1 MSTHIY
7 KCLFALIMVSGK
19 WRPKHWFQ
27 WKLIIKLYYRHDI
40 CNSIKQIV
48 KKTQKAKK
56 KKKFFLINK
65 SNDDCIQINQWH
77 IVWSLTVSNFKS
89 F

>member
-19 WRPKHWFQ
+19 WRPKHWFL
-27 WKLIIKLYYRHDI
+27 WKLVIKLYYRHDI

-56 KKKFFLINK
+56 KKNSSLLTKATTTAFKLIN
-65 SNDDCIQINQWH
+65 DILYE
-77 IVWSLTVSNFKS
+77 V
-89 F
+89 